1 MVYVRLALGLIKPAA
16 TLAVVVFL
24 MLAFGVDVSAF
35 AWSLYDATLGAA
47 IDYLLEAIADR
58 LTFW

>member
-1 MVYVRLALGLIKPAA
+1 MLYLRLALGLIKPAA
-16 TLAVVVFL
+16 VLAVGVFL
-24 MLAFGVDVSAF
+24 LWAFGVDVSTL

-47 IDYLLEAIADR
+47 LDYVLESIADR

>member
-1 MVYVRLALGLIKPAA
+1 MLYVRLVLALIKPAA
-16 TLAVVVFL
+16 FAAVAVFL
-24 MLAFGVDVSAF
+24 MLAFGVDVSAL

-47 IDYLLEAIADR
+47 IDYVFQALADR

>member
-1 MVYVRLALGLIKPAA
+1 MLYVRLVLALIKPAA
-16 TLAVVVFL
+16 FAAVAVFL

-47 IDYLLEAIADR
+47 IDYLIEAIADR

>member
-1 MVYVRLALGLIKPAA
+1 MIYLRLALGLIRPAA
-16 TLAVVVFL
+16 FLAVAVFL
-24 MLAFGVDVSAF
+24 MLAFGVDVSAL